1 MSHKVKVVGLDPSLR
16 NWGWSIGEL
25 ELTTGE
31 LKILRVGVIQPDIPE
46 GKQVRQNSKDLA
58 SSYDLY
64 MGAKDVMED
73 SVFTFAEVPI
83 GSQSAR
89 AMASYGICVGV
100 LGALRAE
107 SNHFFEVT
115 PSEVKLATGLPKT
128 ATKDQMIE
136 WATTKHP
143 EANWPT
149 YKEAGLQVISKA
161 KAEHCADATAAIHA
175 GLRSPHVQQMIQMIN
190 RSTK

>member
-1 MSHKVKVVGLDPSLR
+1 MNHLIKVVGLDPSLR

-25 ELTTGE
+25 NLHTGE
-31 LKILRVGVIQPDIPE
+31 LKIKQVGVINPDVPE

-58 SSYDLY
+58 SSFDLY
-64 MGAKDVMED
+64 TGAAEVMRD
-73 SVFTFAEVPI
+73 SFMTFVEVPI

-107 SNHFFEVT
+107 SLHFYEVT
-115 PSEVKLATGLPKT
+115 PTEVKLATGLPKT
-128 ATKDQMIE
+128 ATKDQMID
-136 WATTKHP
+136 WAIQQHP

-175 GLRSPHVQQMIQMIN
+175 GLRSPHVQQMIQLLK
-190 RSTK
+190 RST

>member
-1 MSHKVKVVGLDPSLR
+1 MSRKVKVVGLDPSLR

-25 ELTTGE
+25 DLDTGE
-31 LKILRVGVIQPDIPE
+31 LFILEVGVIQPDVPT
-46 GKQVRQNSKDLA
+46 GKQVRQNSKDLFSA
-58 SSYDLY
+58 YELY
-64 MGAKDVMED
+64 GMTKNVLEGAFM
-73 SVFTFAEVPI
+73 TFVEVPI

-107 SNHFFEVT
+107 SLHFFEVT
-115 PSEVKLATGLPKT
+115 PTEVKLATGLPKT

-143 EANWPT
+143 ECVWPT
-149 YKEAGLQVISKA
+149 YKEGGVQVISKA

-190 RSTK
+190 RSNK